1 MNIPNIITAIR
12 VVLSFCVAI
21 LLCIKGDYIATI
33 AFVLFFIASITDMLD
48 GYIARKYGQVTNIGK
63 FMDALCDKIM
73 VIGLLFIMIGLNQF
87 KEWNLFIAF
96 CALITVSR
104 EFFVSGIRM
113 LAAKENVV
121 IAAEKLGKFKAIFQ
135 MFGLGAIIFTYAIET
150 DFNLQD
156 TKFYEIVFLGGI
168 ICLAISTLL
177 CMISGIGY
185 AFKYSHLLKTNDNKR
200 EIL

>member
-1 MNIPNIITAIR
+1 MNIPNFITTIR
-12 VVLSFCVAI
+12 VILSFCVAI
-21 LLCIKGDYIATI
+21 LLCFNGNYIATI
-33 AFVLFFIASITDMLD
+33 AFVLFFIAAISDMLD
-48 GYIARKYGQVTNIGK
+48 GYVARKYGQITNIGK
-63 FMDALCDKIM
+63 FMDALSDKIM

-121 IAAEKLGKFKAIFQ
+121 LAAEKLGKFKAIFQ
-135 MFGLGAIIFTYAIET
+135 MVGLGAIVFTYAIET

-156 TKFYEIVFLGGI
+156 TVFYTLIFNLGI

-177 CMISGIGY
+177 AAISGISY
-185 AFKYSHLLKTNDNKR
+185 AIKYSYLLKTNDDKR